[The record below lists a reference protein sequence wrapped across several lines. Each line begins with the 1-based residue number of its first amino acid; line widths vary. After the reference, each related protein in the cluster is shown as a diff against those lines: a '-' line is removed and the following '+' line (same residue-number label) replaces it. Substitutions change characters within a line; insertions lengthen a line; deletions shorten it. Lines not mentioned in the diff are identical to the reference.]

1 MQKKRQQM
9 GQTKNEQNHQTT
21 IGKDVNNQSSM
32 NQELDMEPKR
42 SEATI
47 DQMLGV
53 VHQVPED

>member
-1 MQKKRQQM
+1 M